1 MGGEVWE
8 GKTPEKR
15 NVQQKLWIKCPFKLQ
30 SKREDMSMNLQELGD
45 GKSVEK
51 EHKTVI
57 LERKKEKMSPNKRG
71 LANGSANN

>member
-1 MGGEVWE
+1 
-8 GKTPEKR
+8 
-15 NVQQKLWIKCPFKLQ
+15 
-30 SKREDMSMNLQELGD
+30 MSMNLQELGD